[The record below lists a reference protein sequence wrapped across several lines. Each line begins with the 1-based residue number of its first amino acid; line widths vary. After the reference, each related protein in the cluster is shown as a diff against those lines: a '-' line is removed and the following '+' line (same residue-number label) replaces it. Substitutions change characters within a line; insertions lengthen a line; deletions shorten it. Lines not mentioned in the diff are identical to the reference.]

1 MRSSSTPST
10 VASDTFSRSSLT
22 GKQIWHITAPSSIP
36 VDMIKEVSLESVA
49 KGEAALNYKGT
60 DYGFVVNGEGS
71 QTLTKI
77 LIVGADTSY
86 RLAPMEIAQTL
97 QLQQLVNLP
106 SLQLSQ
112 AQSSDNSQRSTT
124 APAPAKKPVR
134 QQPQNLRMRFGPLG
148 DPIGDSGKIG
158 FGSSSDES
166 SFGQGEGE
174 PEFRVPQGVEAHAK
188 TVKRKHSDVN
198 GSDLNAVT
206 PPQSTRKEQEGKRK
220 KAKHDESNHTPR
232 QPPSSIPEPSMD
244 LDSPSDVHS
253 GPAVPSQSQETP
265 SKKKETD
272 QERKDRKAK
281 EKRKAQKAKDS
292 RRKDSNQDHKNGENL
307 SDHKQ
312 RKSIAT

>member
-1 MRSSSTPST
+1 M
-10 VASDTFSRSSLT
+10 ASDMFSRSSLN

-60 DYGFVVNGEGS
+60 DYGFVVKGEGS

-77 LIVGADTSY
+77 LIAGADTHY
-86 RLAPMEIAQTL
+86 RLAPIVIAQTL

-106 SLQLSQ
+106 SLQLS
-112 AQSSDNSQRSTT
+112 NSQRSTT

-134 QQPQNLRMRFGPLG
+134 QQPPNLRMRFGPLG
-148 DPIGDSGKIG
+148 DPIGDS
-158 FGSSSDES
+158 DES
-166 SFGQGEGE
+166 SFRQGEGE
-174 PEFRVPQGVEAHAK
+174 PEFRMPQGVEAHAK

-206 PPQSTRKEQEGKRK
+206 LPQSVRKEQEGKRK
-220 KAKHDESNHTPR
+220 KAKYEESNHTPR

-292 RRKDSNQDHKNGENL
+292 RRKDSNQDPKNGENL
-307 SDHKQ
+307 PDHKQ
-312 RKSIAT
+312 RKSIVT